1 MGLLILIT
9 FYFENNLTD
18 IESPPYYIQVIQF
31 INLSLFSFFGC
42 KLFVNPF
49 WKAV

>member
-1 MGLLILIT
+1 MGSLLLIR

-18 IESPPYYIQVIQF
+18 IKSPPYYKQFIQF
-31 INLSLFSFFGC
+31 INLRLFSFFGC
-42 KLFVNPF
+42 ELFVNPF